1 MCRLQGPIHKGNGYC
16 EGGIYKIFEKIAVSF
31 QRKNKLAARK
41 GCWHNKMASE
51 TKKHLVKRW
60 EVSIMELQNTFGRKF
75 KVTKRLP
82 EMSVAETKI
91 FRSKEEAKRQFEEW
105 LE

>member
-1 MCRLQGPIHKGNGYC
+1 M
-16 EGGIYKIFEKIAVSF
+16 
-31 QRKNKLAARK
+31 LAARK
-41 GCWHNKMASE
+41 GCWQNKMAST
-51 TKKHLVKRW
+51 TKKHLMKKW
-60 EVSIMELQNTFGRKF
+60 EVSIMELQNTIGKKF